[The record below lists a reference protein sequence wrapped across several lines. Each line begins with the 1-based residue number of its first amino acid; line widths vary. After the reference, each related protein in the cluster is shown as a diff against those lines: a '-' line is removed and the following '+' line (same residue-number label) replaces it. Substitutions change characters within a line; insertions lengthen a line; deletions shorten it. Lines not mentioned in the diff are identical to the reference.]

1 MGILNP
7 FYEAVAWVLMR
18 IHALLSVPFGPASG
32 WAWGL
37 SIVFLVMVM
46 RLIMVPLFVKQMHSQ
61 RKMAALAPQ
70 VAALRKKYKNDKQT
84 MNQEVMKLYQANGAN
99 PLAGC
104 LPLVIQL
111 PVFFALF
118 NVLRAIAEDK
128 PEFGLT
134 PAVVFSA
141 QHAHIFTATIADRI
155 VTSPLPPYH
164 LAPGPASAK
173 IVIGIFVLISS
184 TTTFLTVRQSV
195 KRGIGQVG
203 QDPNNPMANSQKY
216 MMYIAPLFALSG
228 LYWQFGLVLYWCTTN
243 VWTLGQQYILFRNFA
258 PITAGADAE
267 SATAPA
273 AKGTAGPAG
282 TTVSKNAAA
291 KAPARGT
298 AAKATPAKSTA
309 AKATPAK
316 STAAKAT
323 VAKATA
329 ARSSAAKGA
338 AASKSTTSATGG
350 GPAAARAPAQS
361 GGTGG
366 GAGGS
371 TGGAGGRTGGNGSGT
386 AGKAAVPAGSVK
398 ARGKTTDGQRSR
410 GTQPGTAGTA
420 TAAAS
425 GRSQT
430 AKDAAAPEGTERRGL
445 SRLMRGK
452 TEPEPEP
459 EAPAARLVR
468 QQPVRQSR
476 SKRSGKR

>member
-7 FYEAVAWVLMR
+7 FYDAVAWVLMR

-37 SIVFLVMVM
+37 SIVFLVMLM

-70 VAALRKKYKNDKQT
+70 VAALRKKYKDDKQT
-84 MNQEVMKLYQANGAN
+84 MNQEVMKLYQENGAN

-134 PAVVFSA
+134 PAVVASA

-155 VTSPLPPYH
+155 FTSPLPPYH
-164 LAPGPASAK
+164 FAPGVPASAK
-173 IVIGIFVLISS
+173 AVIFIFVVISS

-228 LYWQFGLVLYWCTTN
+228 LYWQFGLVLYWVTTN

-258 PITAGADAE
+258 PMTAGADAA

-282 TTVSKNAAA
+282 TTVSKGAVSKGA
-291 KAPARGT
+291 ARGT
-298 AAKATPAKSTA
+298 AARGTPGKSAAKGTPGKSTA
-309 AKATPAK
+309 AKA
-316 STAAKAT
+316 AAA
-323 VAKATA
+323 
-329 ARSSAAKGA
+329 SSAAKSS
-338 AASKSTTSATGG
+338 AASKSSAPGGTGTA
-350 GPAAARAPAQS
+350 PAAARASAKS
-361 GGTGG
+361 GDAGTVE
-366 GAGGS
+366 
-371 TGGAGGRTGGNGSGT
+371 T
-386 AGKAAVPAGSVK
+386 APEAAAVPAGSVIK
-398 ARGKTTDGQRSR
+398 AARKGADGQRAR
-410 GTQPGTAGTA
+410 EGQPSPAGSA
-420 TAAAS
+420 PAPA
-425 GRSQT
+425 RPQT
-430 AKDAAAPEGTERRGL
+430 AKSADAAPNGTERRGL
-445 SRLMRGK
+445 SRLVRSK
-452 TEPEPEP
+452 SEPEPEP
-459 EAPAARLVR
+459 EVPAARLVR
-468 QQPVRQSR
+468 RQPVRQSR

>member
-46 RLIMVPLFVKQMHSQ
+46 RLIMVPLFVKQMHTQ
-61 RKMAALAPQ
+61 RKMAALAPE

-128 PEFGLT
+128 TEFGLT
-134 PAVVFSA
+134 KAVVLSA

-258 PITAGADAE
+258 PITKGADAE

-273 AKGTAGPAG
+273 AKGTPGPAG

-309 AKATPAK
+309 AKATA
-316 STAAKAT
+316 
-323 VAKATA
+323 VKATA

-338 AASKSTTSATGG
+338 VASKSTTSGTGG
-350 GPAAARAPAQS
+350 GPAASRAPAKS

-371 TGGAGGRTGGNGSGT
+371 TGGSTAGNGSGT

-410 GTQPGTAGTA
+410 GTQPRTAGTA

-425 GRSQT
+425 GRSET

-452 TEPEPEP
+452 TEPESEP

>member
-7 FYEAVAWVLMR
+7 FYDAVAWVLMR

-37 SIVFLVMVM
+37 SIVFLVMLM

-70 VAALRKKYKNDKQT
+70 VAALRKKYKGDKQT
-84 MNQEVMKLYQANGAN
+84 MNQEVMKLYQENGAN

-104 LPLVIQL
+104 LPLVVQL

-118 NVLRAIAEDK
+118 NVLRAIAEGK
-128 PEFGLT
+128 TEFGLT
-134 PAVVFSA
+134 RAVVFSA

-258 PITAGADAE
+258 PLTAGADAA

-282 TTVSKNAAA
+282 TTVSKGAVSKGAVSKGATRGAVA
-291 KAPARGT
+291 KGT
-298 AAKATPAKSTA
+298 PGKGPAAKATPAGSAA
-309 AKATPAK
+309 AKSPAP
-316 STAAKAT
+316 
-323 VAKATA
+323 
-329 ARSSAAKGA
+329 AKGA
-338 AASKSTTSATGG
+338 TASGTGTAPAT
-350 GPAAARAPAQS
+350 ARASAKS
-361 GGTGG
+361 GGN
-366 GAGGS
+366 S
-371 TGGAGGRTGGNGSGT
+371 TAKSDTE
-386 AGKAAVPAGSVK
+386 AAVVPAGSVK
-398 ARGKTTDGQRSR
+398 AARKGADGQRPGGSQPR
-410 GTQPGTAGTA
+410 PAGSAPAPSSPQAAKGTDGT
-420 TAAAS
+420 
-425 GRSQT
+425 
-430 AKDAAAPEGTERRGL
+430 PNGTERRGL
-445 SRLMRGK
+445 SRLVRGK
-452 TEPEPEP
+452 SEPEPEP
-459 EAPAARLVR
+459 EVPAARLVR

>member
-84 MNQEVMKLYQANGAN
+84 MNQEVMKLYQENGAN

-128 PEFGLT
+128 TEFGLT
-134 PAVVFSA
+134 RAVVLSA

-203 QDPNNPMANSQKY
+203 TDPNNPMANSQKY

-282 TTVSKNAAA
+282 TTVSKSAAA
-291 KAPARGT
+291 RAPARGT
-298 AAKATPAKSTA
+298 AAKASPAKSTA
-309 AKATPAK
+309 
-316 STAAKAT
+316 
-323 VAKATA
+323 AKATA
-329 ARSSAAKGA
+329 ARSSAAKGT
-338 AASKSTTSATGG
+338 AASKSTTAGTGSA
-350 GPAAARAPAQS
+350 PAAARAPAKS
-361 GGTGG
+361 GSTG

-371 TGGAGGRTGGNGSGT
+371 TGGNGSG
-386 AGKAAVPAGSVK
+386 AAEKAAVPAGTVK

-410 GTQPGTAGTA
+410 GTQPRTAGTA

-425 GRSQT
+425 GRAQT
-430 AKDAAAPEGTERRGL
+430 AKGAATPEGPERRGL

>member
-128 PEFGLT
+128 TEFGLT

-291 KAPARGT
+291 KPPSRGT
-298 AAKATPAKSTA
+298 AAKASPAKSTA
-309 AKATPAK
+309 AKATRSRQRRPE
-316 STAAKAT
+316 
-323 VAKATA
+323 A
-329 ARSSAAKGA
+329 ARPRAPRRQRAPPPQPVAAPRRPVRRPEQRRRRQHGRRRRQHGRQRGREWQRRGREGSCSCRERQGTREDHRRPAQPRYA
-338 AASKSTTSATGG
+338 AAYGG
-350 GPAAARAPAQS
+350 HRHGGRVGPRADGQ
-361 GGTGG
+361 GRCD
-366 GAGGS
+366 AGGY
-371 TGGAGGRTGGNGSGT
+371 GAPWPQPADARQNG
-386 AGKAAVPAGSVK
+386 A
-398 ARGKTTDGQRSR
+398 
-410 GTQPGTAGTA
+410 
-420 TAAAS
+420 
-425 GRSQT
+425 
-430 AKDAAAPEGTERRGL
+430 
-445 SRLMRGK
+445 
-452 TEPEPEP
+452 
-459 EAPAARLVR
+459 
-468 QQPVRQSR
+468 
-476 SKRSGKR
+476 

>member
-1 MGILNP
+1 VGILNP

-32 WAWGL
+32 WSWGL
-37 SIVFLVMVM
+37 SIVFLVVLM

-84 MNQEVMKLYQANGAN
+84 MNQEVMKLYQENGAN

-128 PEFGLT
+128 PEYGLT
-134 PAVVFSA
+134 PAVVASA
-141 QHAHIFTATIADRI
+141 QKAHIFTATIADRI

-164 LAPGPASAK
+164 LAPGPTSAK
-173 IVIGIFVLISS
+173 IVIGIFVLISA

-203 QDPNNPMANSQKY
+203 TDPNNPMANSQKY

-243 VWTLGQQYILFRNFA
+243 VWTLGQQYILFRNFT
-258 PITAGADAE
+258 PLTAAADAE

-282 TTVSKNAAA
+282 TTVSKGAAA
-291 KAPARGT
+291 KTPARGT
-298 AAKATPAKSTA
+298 AAKAAPAKGAA
-309 AKATPAK
+309 AKE
-316 STAAKAT
+316 
-323 VAKATA
+323 TA

-338 AASKSTTSATGG
+338 TASKSSTSGTGSA
-350 GPAAARAPAQS
+350 PAAARTAAKSGGSGRSGGSGGP
-361 GGTGG
+361 GGTGS
-366 GAGGS
+366 GAG
-371 TGGAGGRTGGNGSGT
+371 AAKT
-386 AGKAAVPAGSVK
+386 AAAENGSVK
-398 ARGKTTDGQRSR
+398 ARKSTDGQRNR
-410 GTQPGTAGTA
+410 GTQPRTAGTA
-420 TAAAS
+420 TASAS
-425 GRSQT
+425 ARIQT
-430 AKDAAAPEGTERRGL
+430 AKSGAAPDGTAPDGTGRRGL
-445 SRLMRGK
+445 SRLVRGK
-452 TEPEPEP
+452 TEPEPAPEP